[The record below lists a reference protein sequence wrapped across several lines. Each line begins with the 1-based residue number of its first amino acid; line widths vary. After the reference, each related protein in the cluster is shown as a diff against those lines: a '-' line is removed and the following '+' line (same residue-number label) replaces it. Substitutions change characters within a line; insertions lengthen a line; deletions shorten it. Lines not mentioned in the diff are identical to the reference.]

1 MKSAL
6 MSFNNNS
13 NIGLYAFVNDKVLL
27 VGHEVPEQYDKD
39 LKEIFQVPLKRITMA
54 GTSLIGVFAAG
65 TNEKLLVPAIILKEE
80 LDILKEIMKEVD
92 MTIEVVE
99 TKQTCLG
106 NNIAIGKDKILVN
119 SEFTEPQARRLGESL
134 GMEAVRTRTDDTKTI
149 GSLIVVNK
157 DKGRGLIGN
166 DISDD
171 EFEEIAGE
179 IGYELTPS
187 SINMGSPYLKSG
199 ILCNKNGF
207 VIGRLSGG
215 PEITNAEEGLGYLD

>member
-1 MKSAL
+1 

-13 NIGLYAFVNDKVLL
+13 NIGLYAFVNDNIIL
-27 VGHEVPEQYDKD
+27 VGPEVPEQYDKD
-39 LKEIFQVPLKRITMA
+39 LKEIFQVPLHRVTIA

-65 TNEKLLVPAIILKEE
+65 TNEKLLVPGIIFKEE
-80 LDILKEIMKEVD
+80 LEILRKILDDVGMK
-92 MTIEVVE
+92 IEVIE

-119 SEFTEPQARRLGESL
+119 NEFTEAQAKKLGESL
-134 GMEAVRTRTDDTKTI
+134 GLEAIRTRTDDIKTI

-157 DKGRGLIGN
+157 DKGKGLVGN
-166 DISDD
+166 EISDD
-171 EFEEIAGE
+171 EFEEIASE

-199 ILCNKNGF
+199 ILCNKNGY
-207 VIGRLSGG
+207 VIGRFSGG
-215 PEITNAEEGLGYLD
+215 PEISNAEEGLGYLD